1 MTPKRYRLYIC
12 LLILGL
18 AAVATTLLI
27 YVINQNSAFF
37 YTPNDL
43 NPNNLQ
49 LPKHSF
55 AVGQKLRVGGLV
67 KPGSSHRGADGRID
81 YFIITDF
88 QAEIVA
94 VTENYQGDWPA
105 LFKEGKGVVIEG
117 TWRQDRKI
125 DTTLILAKHDENYVP
140 RSVQKTLDQ
149 NGQSLTN
156 APASA
161 PAREK

>member
-1 MTPKRYRLYIC
+1 MTPKKYRLYLC
-12 LLILGL
+12 LIILGL
-18 AAVATTLLI
+18 GATATALLI

-37 YTPNDL
+37 YTPSDL
-43 NPNNLQ
+43 Q
-49 LPKHSF
+49 SPKHSF
-55 AVGQKLRVGGLV
+55 VSGQRLRVGGLV
-67 KPGSSHRGADGRID
+67 KPGSSHRSADGRID

-94 VTENYQGDWPA
+94 ITQNYQGDWPA

-117 TWRQDRKI
+117 TWQQNGTI

-140 RSVQKTLDQ
+140 RSVQKILDQ
-149 NGQSLTN
+149 NSQSPAW

-161 PAREK
+161 PVEGK